1 MITDLRDERDERL
14 FDTPRPNLKVIQ
26 IRKPIGRLLL
36 LLMFSIR
43 LFRTTALLLH
53 RSLSLSFQIQVNFS
67 SLIMAHH
74 DEIQLSFSSSSSLYK
89 QKRNKSND
97 QMFLIFTG
105 DWVIHYRQH
114 VESRNRGRRFIDRT
128 VVAALRRRPVARAT
142 RHRMR
147 GLSSQTHVVCRS
159 VRDRISYFSF
169 GSTPSSSWL
178 NRIFYLRWWRDPEKL
193 SGFLIY
199 DQYVK
204 KKKSTNRLKPFL
216 CVRSNNENP

>member
-1 MITDLRDERDERL
+1 MIHFYDYWPAWRAGWAFVRYSSSESEGYSNPEADRSSSAAADVFHPPL
-14 FDTPRPNLKVIQ
+14 PHHCSAAP
-26 IRKPIGRLLL
+26 
-36 LLMFSIR
+36 
-43 LFRTTALLLH
+43 
-53 RSLSLSFQIQVNFS
+53 SLSLSFQIQVNFS

-178 NRIFYLRWWRDPEKL
+178 NRIFYLRW
-193 SGFLIY
+193 
-199 DQYVK
+199 
-204 KKKSTNRLKPFL
+204 
-216 CVRSNNENP
+216 